1 MHNVLHRA
9 TLHLV
14 GAHPAVDAVALK
26 MEIEEIN
33 CFVFRGQR
41 KFRYSTKRPK
51 GEIKVSSKEDRETR
65 VNNAV

>member
-26 MEIEEIN
+26 MDIEEIN
-33 CFVFRGQR
+33 IIVL
-41 KFRYSTKRPK
+41 YSGVRESLGIAQNGPK
-51 GEIKVSSKEDRETR
+51 EKSK
-65 VNNAV
+65 